1 MRLTRRDK
9 TTMTAENPILIR
21 AKHTNGLTKVRVL
34 ITHPMIGY
42 NDLDDNDENNNRP
55 HFIQDITCS
64 IGEETIM
71 SALCSSFV
79 GKDPFLGFEFKGGN
93 KGETLRV
100 TWVDN
105 WGERGSSETV
115 ID

>member
-1 MRLTRRDK
+1 MND
-9 TTMTAENPILIR
+9 NPITIR
-21 AKHTNGLTKVRVL
+21 AKHTNGTTKVRVL
-34 ITHPMIGY
+34 IAHPMIGY

-71 SALCSSFV
+71 SALCSSYV

-105 WGERGSSETV
+105 WGARGSSEAV
-115 ID
+115 IN